1 MELNLNKFVRVFSLF
16 SIVFIGLHFLLL
28 RAFPS
33 FIGLSVKSLLSIY
46 LFLIVLSFAHFIGL
60 KWLFHKWPRYSGF
73 IFTAMSLSKMAVAIL
88 FLLPSIFPANATAMT
103 MALNFM
109 TVYLAFL
116 ALEVVFLV
124 KNLMKNQ

>member
-1 MELNLNKFVRVFSLF
+1 MELNLNRFIRILSLF
-16 SIVFIGLHFLLL
+16 SVLFLSLHFLLL

-33 FIGLSVKSLLSIY
+33 FIGLSAKSLIAIY
-46 LFLIVLSFAHFIGL
+46 LFLIFLSLAHFIGL

-73 IFTAMSLSKMAVAIL
+73 IFTAISLFKMAVAIL
-88 FLLPSIFPANATAMT
+88 FLLPSIFPANATAMV